1 MLDPSAREQLF
12 MIINN
17 IVANR
22 ERLFMKMNMVNSPN
36 YLRCNVRE
44 DNTHLFMECI
54 MVQEAW
60 GWLRAKLLSLLP
72 DGCAIT
78 SNFEFLNLMFK
89 KDVLDNEV
97 VWLLG
102 GFLDFVWTEKLM
114 KGRFVKLE
122 ILIGVLKMKYRSYLF
137 SKKHPSLN
145 HIFGISS

>member
-1 MLDPSAREQLF
+1 MLDPSAREQPF

-36 YLRCNVRE
+36 CLRCNVRE
-44 DNTHLFMECI
+44 DNTHLFMECV

-60 GWLRAKLLSLLP
+60 GWLRARLLSLLP
-72 DGCAIT
+72 DGCART
-78 SNFEFLNLMFK
+78 SNFEFMNLMFK
-89 KDVLDNEV
+89 KGALDNEV

-114 KGRFVKLE
+114 KGRIIKLE
-122 ILIGVLKMKYRSYLF
+122 ILIGALKMKYRSYLF
-137 SKKHPSLN
+137 SKKQPSLN
-145 HIFGISS
+145 HIVGISS